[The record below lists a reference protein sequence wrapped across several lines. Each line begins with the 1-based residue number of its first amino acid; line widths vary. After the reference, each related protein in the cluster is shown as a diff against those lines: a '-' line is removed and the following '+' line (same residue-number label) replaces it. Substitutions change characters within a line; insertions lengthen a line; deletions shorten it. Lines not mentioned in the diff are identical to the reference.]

1 MKMAKKNI
9 LVFPGGTEIGLEIW
23 NSLKEFKEVELFSAG
38 SPVSNHAPY
47 VFKNHSIIPNIRDE
61 KWIDVLNDVVK
72 KRNID
77 YIFPG
82 YDDVLLALSQNSTKI
97 NAEIITSPLNTCIV
111 TRSKRKTYELFRGI
125 LPVPKTF
132 ENISEIKKFPVFI
145 KPDKGQGSQ
154 HAEIVNDSD
163 TLKFMLKNH
172 SDLIIL
178 EYLPGKEY
186 TIDCFSHRRKGLLFC
201 GGRERIRT
209 KNGISMNSKPVPSK
223 INKIFKK
230 FALRITDL
238 LELHGAWFFQLKQD
252 SIGKYKLLEIAP
264 RISGTMAT
272 HRVLGVNFPLLS
284 IYEKEGFEVSIMINE
299 NHVEID
305 RALTNCYKHDIYY
318 NKVYVDLD
326 DTIIVK
332 NKINTNIVKFLYQAI
347 NEGCQI
353 ILISKTVNDIES
365 YLKKWKLE
373 CIFDEVIILKKE
385 DCKANYINPKNA
397 IFIDDS
403 FSERES
409 VFLEHHI
416 PTFDSSM
423 IEILIDFKVGK

>member
-1 MKMAKKNI
+1 MKVTKKNI

-23 NSLKEFKEVELFSAG
+23 NSLKDCKEVELFSAG

-47 VFKNHSIIPNIRDE
+47 VFKNHSIIPDIHDE

-72 KRNID
+72 KNNIH

-82 YDDVLLALSQNSTKI
+82 YDDVLLALSQNSAQI
-97 NAEIITSPLNTCIV
+97 NAEIITSPPKTCIV
-111 TRSKRKTYELFRGI
+111 TRSKSKTYELFKGI
-125 LPVPKTF
+125 IPVPKTF
-132 ENISEIKKFPVFI
+132 ENISEVKKFPVFI

-154 HAEIVNDSD
+154 HAKIVSD
-163 TLKFMLKNH
+163 PDLLNCMLKNH

-186 TIDCFSHRRKGLLFC
+186 TIDCFSHKGDELLFC
-201 GGRERIRT
+201 SGRERIRT
-209 KNGISMNSKPVPSK
+209 KNGISMNSKPVPSNM
-223 INKIFKK
+223 NKIFQR
-230 FALRITDL
+230 FASKISEL

-252 SIGKYKLLEIAP
+252 SEGKYKLLEIAP

-284 IYEKEGFEVSIMINE
+284 IYEKEGFEVDILINK
-299 NHVEID
+299 NAVEID
-305 RALTNCYKHDIYY
+305 RALTNCYKHDICYD
-318 NKVYVDLD
+318 KVYVDLD
-326 DTIIVK
+326 DTLIVK
-332 NKINTNIVKFLYQAI
+332 NKINTQIIKFLYQAI

-353 ILISKTVNDIES
+353 ILISKTVNDVKS
-365 YLKKWKLE
+365 YLKKWKIE
-373 CIFDEVIILKKE
+373 CIFDKVIILKKE
-385 DCKANYINPKNA
+385 DSKSDYIKPKNA

-403 FSERES
+403 FSERKS
-409 VFLEHHI
+409 VFLRHGI

-423 IEILIDFKVGK
+423 VEILIDNRI